1 MEADKEERRKL
12 SVVVVSDTHG
22 EMHALK
28 DLFGMQGDIF
38 IHAGDFTD
46 YGREKDFFT
55 FMKQLDRLNFRHK
68 VVIAGNHEINLDN
81 GCISAKKKEAYQ
93 KRYPCKVAH
102 PPARSPET
110 KSSRSS
116 GRGAFTSNTKWSVLR
131 ESAYLG
137 PPTLPTS

>member
-46 YGREKDFFT
+46 YGR
-55 FMKQLDRLNFRHK
+55 
-68 VVIAGNHEINLDN
+68 
-81 GCISAKKKEAYQ
+81 
-93 KRYPCKVAH
+93 
-102 PPARSPET
+102 
-110 KSSRSS
+110 
-116 GRGAFTSNTKWSVLR
+116 
-131 ESAYLG
+131 
-137 PPTLPTS
+137 